1 MKKILLLALCVL
13 FFFSFSTLIVS
24 AQDENTIKDQANLQ
38 NFPQIAKSSDVDY
51 STNSKST
58 VKKGNSGVYAY
69 KSRGG
74 SYSIYLII
82 DFDKRYV
89 DYFIDGNGDMTCDR
103 VKMVSGTLN
112 DVLIITYHD
121 GGSKWSYGLHFK
133 WKNQPDHLI
142 LQDEDGFEWDFYTTN
157 LTKAISLRNKRRIIN
172 Y

>member
-1 MKKILLLALCVL
+1 MKKIILFAICILSILL
-13 FFFSFSTLIVS
+13 FSTLAIS
-24 AQDENTIKDQANLQ
+24 AQDEDIAEVRISIPD
-38 NFPQIAKSSDVDY
+38 FPLIAKSSDVDY

-58 VKKGNSGVYAY
+58 VKNGNSGVYAY

-89 DYFIDGNGDMTCDR
+89 DYFIDGNGDKTCDR

-133 WKNQPDHLI
+133 WRNQPDHLI

-157 LTKAISLRNKRRIIN
+157 LTKAISLRNKKRIIN